1 MIKAAIFDLGSVLIG
16 DEWQVIYKE
25 IAKELKISE
34 EKTRNII
41 KPIERKW
48 SRGKINERDFWREL
62 EKRTKTEM
70 GRMIRKDSWFLNM
83 QRFAKDITESWK
95 ILTELRTHGIRLAL
109 ITNTIPPHTRALKK
123 TGRFDKLK
131 RIGFE
136 FFIRSYEVGF
146 RKPNPKIYKIA
157 LKKLNLFPEE
167 CVFVDDKLKNVKV
180 AEKLGMQGIHF
191 KNPEQLREKL
201 VRMGML

>member
-16 DEWQVIYKE
+16 KEWQVTYKQ

-41 KPIERKW
+41 RPIERKW
-48 SRGKINERDFWREL
+48 IKGEINERDFWREL

-70 GRMIRKDSWFLNM
+70 SHMIRKDLWFSDM

-95 ILTELRTHGIRLAL
+95 ILTELKTQGIRLAL

-123 TGRFDKLK
+123 TGRFNKLK

-146 RKPNPKIYKIA
+146 RKPGLMIYKIA
-157 LKKLNLFPEE
+157 LKKLKLSPEE
-167 CVFVDDKLKNVKV
+167 CVFIDDKLKNVDAAK
-180 AEKLGMQGIHF
+180 KLCMHGILF
-191 KNPEQLREKL
+191 KNPKQLRNNLIKL
-201 VRMGML
+201 GLI

>member
-1 MIKAAIFDLGSVLIG
+1 MIKAVIFDFGSVLIG
-16 DEWQVIYKE
+16 EEWQVTYKE

-41 KPIERKW
+41 RPIERKW
-48 SRGKINERDFWREL
+48 SKGEINERDFWREL

-70 GRMIRKDSWFLNM
+70 SHMIRKDLWFLNM

-95 ILTELRTHGIRLAL
+95 ILAELRTHGIRLAL
-109 ITNTIPPHTRALKK
+109 ITNTILPHTRALKK
-123 TGRFDKLK
+123 TGRFNKLK

-136 FFIRSYEVGF
+136 FFIRSHEVGF

-157 LKKLNLFPEE
+157 LKKLNLLPDE
-167 CVFVDDKLKNVKV
+167 CVFIDDKLKNVDAAK
-180 AEKLGMQGIHF
+180 KLGMHGILF
-191 KNPEQLREKL
+191 KNPKQLRNNLIKL
-201 VRMGML
+201 GLI